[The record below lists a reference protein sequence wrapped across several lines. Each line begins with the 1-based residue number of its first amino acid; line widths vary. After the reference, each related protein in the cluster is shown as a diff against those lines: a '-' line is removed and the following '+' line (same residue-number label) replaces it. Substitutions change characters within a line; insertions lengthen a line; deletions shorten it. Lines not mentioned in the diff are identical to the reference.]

1 MTIQSL
7 SVVVPNKA
15 CINHCKFCV
24 SRQHCDKSVNLL
36 RESNADWDYFAKAWY
51 NRLAFARDNNCN
63 TVMLTGESEPQQN
76 MEFLKFFS
84 DMNSKL
90 DSPFRS
96 VEIQTTGV
104 LLDKEYLRFLRDVVG
119 VTTVSISVSA
129 FDDDV
134 NAEIVGMPAKAKVNL
149 EQLCRNIKALNINL
163 RLSVNLT
170 NYFDR
175 YTNAEDFFKEAKQR
189 YGADQIT
196 LRVLYADGDTPE
208 ANWVRENSANPKTVA
223 RLLDYIYTHGTELG
237 RLPYGRTKYSVYGMS
252 TVVDDDCMS
261 KEQTGENYKYLIL
274 RPNCHLYSRWDDEGS
289 LIF

>member
-36 RESNADWDYFAKAWY
+36 REGNADWDYFAKAWY
-51 NRLAFARDNNCN
+51 SRLAFARDNNCN

-76 MEFLKFFS
+76 MEFLRFFS
-84 DMNSKL
+84 GMNSKL

>member
-36 RESNADWDYFAKAWY
+36 EKSKAPWDYYTKAWY

-76 MEFLKFFS
+76 MEFLQFFS
-84 DMNSKL
+84 NMNSKL

-96 VEIQTTGV
+96 IEIQTTGV
-104 LLDKEYLRFLRDVVG
+104 LLDQEYLRFLRDIVG

-134 NAEIVGMPAKAKVNL
+134 NAEIIGMPAKAKVNL
-149 EQLCRNIKALNINL
+149 EQLCHNIKALNMNL

-175 YTNAEDFFKEAKQR
+175 FTSGLEFFREAKQR
-189 YGADQIT
+189 YDADQIT

-208 ANWVRENSANPKTVA
+208 ANWVRENSASPETIA
-223 RLLDYIYTHGTELG
+223 RFTDFIRTSGHELG

-252 TVVDDDCMS
+252 TVIDDDCMS